1 MNLQECF
8 DYKNQL
14 MEDILTNERIVHL
27 IDETVDFENARNV
40 LPYNKVFPAEYIP
53 ETLHDGG
60 TFVMFD
66 VDIQRS
72 SKTFYVPI
80 LYVWVMSHRSRL
92 RLPEGGVRTDA
103 LCLEICNAIN
113 GSRKYGL
120 GQLDFDSMKRFAPA
134 TDYNGKQLT
143 FLAKDFN
150 KIYDP
155 KAKIPSHRK
164 SVDKTES
171 ASEEGVED
179 IGDG

>member
-14 MEDILTNERIVHL
+14 MKDILTNKTIVHL
-27 IDETVDFENARNV
+27 IDETVPFEKAAEV

-66 VDIQRS
+66 VDVQRTPN
-72 SKTFYVPI
+72 KTFYIPI

-103 LCLEICNAIN
+103 LCLEICKTIN
-113 GSRKYGL
+113 GSREYGL
-120 GQLDFDSMKRFAPA
+120 GQLDFESMKRFAPV

-150 KIYDP
+150 RLYNP
-155 KAKIPSHRK
+155 KAKIPSNRK
-164 SVDKTES
+164 SADTTDGTQGG
-171 ASEEGVED
+171 AEGS
-179 IGDG
+179 GDG